1 MHPEWDNSM
10 SESSVDNQSNSV
22 CVYCVLA
29 KKSGGQGQSEK
40 WKTHE

>member
-10 SESSVDNQSNSV
+10 SESSVDNQSNSI
-22 CVYCVLA
+22 CVYYVFA
-29 KKSGGQGQSEK
+29 KKSGGGGHSIK